1 MTIHPDP
8 YVVRK
13 NDTLWGIAYSLY
25 GRPSL
30 WEDLAH
36 LNGISNPS
44 GLRTGTAL
52 RVAADGLR
60 RYRVQ
65 KNDTYYELA
74 AKRLGSH
81 QRWPELAR
89 LNPQLGSHQRWPELA
104 RLNPLQPHEIGR
116 AHV

>member
-89 LNPQLGSHQRWPELA
+89 LNP
-104 RLNPLQPHEIGR
+104 LQPHEIGR